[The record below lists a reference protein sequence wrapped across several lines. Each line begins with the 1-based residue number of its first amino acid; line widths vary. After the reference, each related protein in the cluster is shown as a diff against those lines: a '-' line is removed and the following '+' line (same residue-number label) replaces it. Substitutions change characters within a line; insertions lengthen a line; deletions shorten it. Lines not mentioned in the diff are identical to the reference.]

1 MSCIKLTRCHLFLL
15 SDRLIIARDSKSV
28 SPRVKILHEIPLR
41 FAFPCD
47 AGGSSFEL
55 RGPVLTSPISVTFA
69 SDAEKGMWIACVREA
84 CYEALVG
91 DRMLDESCKD
101 KVTTMNMEVMGV
113 HIESGSSTFFGA
125 SLLGDCAA
133 IERLCERDEGVT
145 QLIEADPLGLTP
157 LHLAVF
163 AGQTDAVER
172 LLELGADVDAQDC
185 MGMSPLHLAA
195 VYDRA
200 SIVPLLVAD
209 GADVQL
215 ADNARHAPV
224 FTALVYRSRGAFMT
238 LCALPSVRKGF
249 NQKDRA
255 GRTPLMVACMNKDSE
270 GALALLNAGANP
282 MATSSDDL
290 ARTALH
296 FAVEAGDQES
306 TRYLVEVGGAQINYK
321 DSMGETPLHLAL
333 TLSLAE
339 YLIGRGAR
347 TDIPNRAGL
356 PANFFLADPLHSGNP
371 AHVQNRVATCR
382 RAWLEAKDSGLPV
395 SPLHTRDPEAWVND
409 EASPQCMVCE
419 DSFTVF
425 RRRHHCRACGI
436 LVCGD
441 CSSKLFRV
449 PKAFNPAA
457 GSAPQ
462 GTHERVCDGCFNRL
476 MYISWKVM
484 PTERGEVFVGR
495 EVGSGGGAASG
506 ANSGA
511 ASVASPTSAPAPSKG
526 VGEGG
531 VSPTSSS
538 SASGAR
544 AHATASAARKQL
556 GERGEKLGSLA
567 EKTHQMNLQAINFA
581 EMCKKVAEQE
591 KKKGW

>member
-1 MSCIKLTRCHLFLL
+1 M

-28 SPRVKILHEIPLR
+28 SPRLKVLHEVSLR
-41 FAFPCD
+41 CAFPCD
-47 AGGSSFEL
+47 AGGCSFEL
-55 RGPVLTSPISVTFA
+55 RGPTLASPITVTLG
-69 SDAEKGMWIACVREA
+69 SEGDKGMWVACVREA

-101 KVTTMNMEVMGV
+101 KVSTMNTEVMGV

-125 SLLGDCAA
+125 ALLGDCGA
-133 IERLCERDEGVT
+133 IQRLCDRDQGVT
-145 QLIEADPLGLTP
+145 QLIEADPLGLTA

-163 AGQTDAVER
+163 AGQVGAVET

-185 MGMSPLHLAA
+185 MGMAPLHLAA

-200 SIVPLLVAD
+200 AIVPLLVAD
-209 GADVQL
+209 GADVQR
-215 ADNARHAPV
+215 ADNSRHAPV
-224 FTALVYRSRGAFMT
+224 FTALVYRSRAAFMT

-249 NQKDRA
+249 NQRDRA

-270 GALALLNAGANP
+270 GVLALLNAGANP
-282 MATSSDDL
+282 MATSTDDL

-296 FAVEAGDQES
+296 FAVEAGDADS
-306 TRYLVEVGGAQINYK
+306 ARYLVEVGGAQINYK
-321 DSMGETPLHLAL
+321 DNMGETPLHLAL

-347 TDIPNRAGL
+347 ADIPNRAGL

-409 EASPQCMVCE
+409 EASPQCMVCA
-419 DSFTVF
+419 DSFTLF

-449 PKAFNPAA
+449 PRAFATSAAA
-457 GSAPQ
+457 GAPP
-462 GTHERVCDGCFNRL
+462 GAPERVCDGCFNRL
-476 MYISWKVM
+476 MYVSWKVM
-484 PTERGEVFVGR
+484 PTERGDVFVGR
-495 EVGSGGGAASG
+495 DAAAAPAAAAPSPVASPTATAASARGGESPTAAAASG
-506 ANSGA
+506 AKANA
-511 ASVASPTSAPAPSKG
+511 
-526 VGEGG
+526 
-531 VSPTSSS
+531 
-538 SASGAR
+538 SASEAR
-544 AHATASAARKQL
+544 RQL